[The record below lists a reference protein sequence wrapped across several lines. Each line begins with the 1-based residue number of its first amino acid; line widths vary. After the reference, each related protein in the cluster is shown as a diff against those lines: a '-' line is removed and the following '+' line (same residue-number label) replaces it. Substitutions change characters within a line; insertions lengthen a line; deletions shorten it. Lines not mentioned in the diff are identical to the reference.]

1 MCQRRRVVMHAG
13 ELNAELVWPRVRYH
27 RLRLVAGSRVVV
39 ISVTEE
45 LTTGENA
52 AVSSLC
58 V

>member
-1 MCQRRRVVMHAG
+1 MHTA

-27 RLRLVAGSRVVV
+27 RLHLVARSQVVV
-39 ISVTEE
+39 TSVTGE
-45 LTTGENA
+45 LTAGEYA